1 MDKLMLRFLAI
12 ILWSAIL
19 MLAPGCKRG
28 EPTKTLLLHDAS
40 ASLPRRFD
48 DVKLLKKE
56 AEYVKFKTTSGEV
69 IEFRGRY
76 TIQN

>member
-1 MDKLMLRFLAI
+1 MLKLWRLAAV
-12 ILWSAIL
+12 ILASAVL
-19 MLAPGCKRG
+19 VLAPGCKRG
-28 EPTKTLLLHDAS
+28 EPAKTLLLHDAS

-48 DVKLLKKE
+48 DVKVLKKE
-56 AEYVKFKTTSGEV
+56 AEYVKFKTASGEV

>member
-1 MDKLMLRFLAI
+1 MLKLWRLAAV
-12 ILWSAIL
+12 ILASAVIV
-19 MLAPGCKRG
+19 LAPGCKRG
-28 EPTKTLLLHDAS
+28 EPAKTLLLHDAS

-48 DVKLLKKE
+48 DVKVLKKE